1 MANVLI
7 LHGDDLNALR
17 AATDKIISDVRATG
31 LADFNLTVLDGKEIS
46 KDAYETAVLAAPF
59 MVDQRVVI
67 FHNPLALAGGRDGN
81 KKFLELLAE
90 IPPSTLLYLVLP
102 DSIEKKDWAA
112 LGKTNFLRKWVEKNP
127 DKGSIISHQL
137 PAVREM
143 PGWIMKRAAALGGQ
157 FAGPA
162 AAALTAAV
170 GNDTQLAENEIRK
183 LLLYV
188 DYSRPVDADDVNE
201 LVTGSTSVSIFDM
214 VDFLATGKSKDALR
228 TLHRLEEDSDPLALF
243 PLIIRQFRLL
253 VQTRDILDRGGNSAA
268 VQQELSVMPFVAE
281 KTCRQAQLFTAP
293 KLKAIYHKLLELDH
307 SLKTSMADDKT
318 AMDLLVLDV
327 AEIIRQK

>member
-1 MANVLI
+1 
-7 LHGDDLNALR
+7 
-17 AATDKIISDVRATG
+17 
-31 LADFNLTVLDGKEIS
+31 
-46 KDAYETAVLAAPF
+46 
-59 MVDQRVVI
+59 
-67 FHNPLALAGGRDGN
+67 
-81 KKFLELLAE
+81 
-90 IPPSTLLYLVLP
+90 
-102 DSIEKKDWAA
+102 
-112 LGKTNFLRKWVEKNP
+112 
-127 DKGSIISHQL
+127 
-137 PAVREM
+137 
-143 PGWIMKRAAALGGQ
+143 MKRAAVLGGQ

-228 TLHRLEEDSDPLALF
+228 TLHRLEEDSDPPALF

>member
-90 IPPSTLLYLVLP
+90 VPPSTLLYLVLP

-112 LGKTNFLRKWVEKNP
+112 LGRCP
-127 DKGSIISHQL
+127 DGS
-137 PAVREM
+137 
-143 PGWIMKRAAALGGQ
+143 
-157 FAGPA
+157 
-162 AAALTAAV
+162 
-170 GNDTQLAENEIRK
+170 
-183 LLLYV
+183 
-188 DYSRPVDADDVNE
+188 
-201 LVTGSTSVSIFDM
+201 
-214 VDFLATGKSKDALR
+214 
-228 TLHRLEEDSDPLALF
+228 
-243 PLIIRQFRLL
+243 
-253 VQTRDILDRGGNSAA
+253 
-268 VQQELSVMPFVAE
+268 
-281 KTCRQAQLFTAP
+281 
-293 KLKAIYHKLLELDH
+293 
-307 SLKTSMADDKT
+307 
-318 AMDLLVLDV
+318 
-327 AEIIRQK
+327 